1 MAARAIFYAS
11 LTFALVDSMIQIAI
25 IVGSTRPGRNAEAVA
40 HWVHKI
46 SEKRPDAKFEVV
58 DLRDFN
64 LPLLDEPMS
73 ARYVSMTNSQ
83 YANEY
88 TRAWSSKISRF
99 DGFIFVTPEYN
110 HGIPGALKN
119 AIDYLYG
126 EWSNKAAG
134 IVSYGAAGGLRAV
147 SQLRLVLVEVQ
158 MASVS
163 AEVNL
168 SVYNDFENYKT
179 FKPDPMH
186 EERVKAMLDQ
196 LVAWS
201 GALKNLRRN

>member
-1 MAARAIFYAS
+1 M
-11 LTFALVDSMIQIAI
+11 LEIAI
-25 IVGSTRPGRNAEAVA
+25 IVGSTRPGRNGEAVA
-40 HWVHKI
+40 AWVHKI
-46 SEKRPDAKFEVV
+46 SQKRTDARFEVV

-73 ARYVSMTNSQ
+73 ARAISTRGGQ
-83 YANEY
+83 YANPHTE
-88 TRAWSSKISRF
+88 AWSSKISGF
-99 DGFIFVTPEYN
+99 DAFVFITPEYN

-119 AIDYLYG
+119 AIDYLYR
-126 EWSNKAAG
+126 EWSNKLAG

-147 SQLRLVLVEVQ
+147 SQLRLMLVEVQ
-158 MASVS
+158 MASIP

-168 SVYNDFENYKT
+168 SLYNDFENYKT

-186 EERVKAMLDQ
+186 EARVKAMLDQ

-201 GALKNLRRN
+201 GALKSLRPN

>member
-1 MAARAIFYAS
+1 M
-11 LTFALVDSMIQIAI
+11 LEIAI
-25 IVGSTRPGRNAEAVA
+25 IVGSTRPGRNGEAVA
-40 HWVHKI
+40 GWVHKI
-46 SEKRPDAKFEVV
+46 SQKRTDARFEVV

-73 ARYVSMTNSQ
+73 ARAVSMRNGR
-83 YANEY
+83 YANPHTE
-88 TRAWSSKISRF
+88 AWSSKISRF
-99 DGFIFVTPEYN
+99 DGFVFVTPEYN

-119 AIDYLYG
+119 AIDYLYR
-126 EWSNKAAG
+126 EWSNKLAG

-147 SQLRLVLVEVQ
+147 SQLRLMLVEVQ
-158 MASVS
+158 MASIP

-168 SVYNDFENYKT
+168 SLYNDFENYKT

-186 EERVKAMLDQ
+186 EARVKAMLDQ

-201 GALKNLRRN
+201 GALKNVRPN

>member
-1 MAARAIFYAS
+1 
-11 LTFALVDSMIQIAI
+11 MIEIAI

-40 HWVHKI
+40 HWVHTI
-46 SEKRPDAKFEVV
+46 AQGRRDAKFEVV

-73 ARYVSMTNSQ
+73 ARFVSKTNSR
-83 YANEY
+83 YANGH
-88 TRAWSSKISRF
+88 TQAWSSKISGF
-99 DGFIFVTPEYN
+99 DGFVFVTPEYN

-134 IVSYGAAGGLRAV
+134 MVSYGAAGGLRAV

-158 MASVS
+158 MASVP

-168 SVYNDFENYKT
+168 SLYSDFENYKN
-179 FKPDPMH
+179 FQPDAMH
-186 EERVKAMLDQ
+186 EERVHAMLDQ
-196 LVAWS
+196 LVGWS
-201 GALKNLRRN
+201 GALKTLRTSLGTSADAAR